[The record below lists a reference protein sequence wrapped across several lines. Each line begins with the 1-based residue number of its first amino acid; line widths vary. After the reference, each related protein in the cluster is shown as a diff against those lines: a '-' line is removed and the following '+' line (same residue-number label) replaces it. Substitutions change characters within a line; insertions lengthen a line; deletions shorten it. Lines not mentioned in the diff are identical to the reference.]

1 MRKFKTV
8 LMRGG
13 VCRGLFFMKSELPE
27 DRAEWDSIILQ
38 GIGGPDPKQLDG
50 VGGTTSSNSKAM
62 IMWPS
67 QKPGIDLEYIASQV
81 DVGKPSVNYNAN
93 CGNLTAAVG
102 LYAVEEGLVKPTAP
116 VTEVRTFNHNSQKIV
131 TITVPTA
138 NGAPDEEGDFV
149 LEGIDGTWPEI
160 VMRYFEP
167 AGAKTGK
174 LYPTG
179 QAIQRLDVD
188 GVGTVEA
195 TLLDISHP
203 MVIVRAEDVGIN
215 GTELPSELDAQPD
228 ILEKMEKIRCAA
240 ACIMG
245 FADDYADATENC
257 CNLPT
262 IGAFTSPKS
271 YDAIGGLKISESDMD
286 VCVRIFSVR
295 MPHRASPIICINAV
309 SAACA
314 LPGTIISTA
323 LPHLQGAQTIRIGH
337 PSGIMTA
344 YPKIKEQNGSHDVE
358 SVAMPS
364 CARRIMDG
372 TLYIRK

>member
-1 MRKFKTV
+1 MRKFKAA

-13 VCRGLFFMKSELPE
+13 VCRGLFFMKDQLPD
-27 DRAEWDSIILQ
+27 DRREWDQIFLQ

-62 IMWPS
+62 VIWPS
-67 QKPGIDLEYIASQV
+67 NREDADLEYIASQI

-102 LYAVEEGLVKPTAP
+102 LFAVEEGLVKPASPT
-116 VTEVRTFNHNSQKIV
+116 TEVRAFNHNSQKMV

-138 NGAPDEEGDFV
+138 ELTPDLEGDFV

-160 VMRYFEP
+160 IMRYHDP
-167 AGAKTGK
+167 AGAKTGS

-179 QAIQRLDVD
+179 NSVDRLS
-188 GVGTVEA
+188 VEGFGEIDA
-195 TLLDISHP
+195 TLIDISHP
-203 MVIVRAEDVGIN
+203 MVIVRAGDVGMT
-215 GTELPSELDAQPD
+215 GTELPHELDAMPNVLQN
-228 ILEKMEKIRCAA
+228 LEKIRCAA
-240 ACIMG
+240 ACAMG
-245 FADDYADATENC
+245 FAKDFEDATENC

-262 IGAFTSPKS
+262 IGAFTSPVS
-271 YDAIGGLKISESDMD
+271 YPAIGGAEIAADDMD
-286 VCVRIFSVR
+286 VCMRIISVR

-314 LPGTIISTA
+314 LPETIISRK
-323 LPHLQGAQTIRIGH
+323 LPNLVGSDTIRIGH
-337 PSGIMTA
+337 PSGIMAA
-344 YPKIKEQNGSHDVE
+344 YPDVVKEGETYVVK

-364 CARRIMDG
+364 SARRIMDG
-372 TLYIRK
+372 TLYIRY

>member
-1 MRKFKTV
+1 MRKFKAV

-13 VCRGLFFMKSELPE
+13 VCRGLFFMKSHLPE

-67 QKPGIDLEYIASQV
+67 EKPGIDLEYIASQV

-102 LYAVEEGLVKPTAP
+102 LYAVEEGLVKVVSPA
-116 VTEVRTFNHNSQKIV
+116 TEVRTFNHNSQKVV

-138 NGAPDEEGDFV
+138 NGTPDENGDFI

-160 VMRYFEP
+160 VMRYYDP
-167 AGAKTGK
+167 AGAKTGR

-179 QAIQRLDVD
+179 HATQLLQVKGFGSI
-188 GVGTVEA
+188 EA
-195 TLLDISHP
+195 TLLDVSHP
-203 MVIVRAEDVGIN
+203 MVIVRAEDVGIT
-215 GTELPSELDAQPD
+215 GTELPPELDARPD
-228 ILEKMEKIRCAA
+228 VLDLMEKIRCEA
-240 ACIMG
+240 ACAMG
-245 FADDYADATENC
+245 FADSYEDATENC

-262 IGAFTSPKS
+262 IGAFSAPKS
-271 YDAIGGLKISESDMD
+271 YDAIGGLKISAEDMD
-286 VCVRIFSVR
+286 VCIRIISVR

-314 LPGTIISTA
+314 LPGTIISNA
-323 LPHLQGAQTIRIGH
+323 MPHLQGSGKIRIGH

-344 YPKIKEQNGSHDVE
+344 YPGVAQQGQSFVVE
-358 SVAMPS
+358 SIALPS
-364 CARRIMDG
+364 CARKIMEG